1 MTVPVANPWFP
12 LLILAVLIF
21 VPAPLYSSV
30 GRAGAP
36 DTIGSLGEYC
46 DARIH
51 AATNLD
57 SSAA

>member
-1 MTVPVANPWFP
+1 MRNDK

-36 DTIGSLGEYC
+36 ATSGSVGEFC
-46 DARIH
+46 DAGIH